1 MTMTKKE
8 MILEAVESF
17 GYKPVVD
24 DDGDIY
30 VRYQM
35 KNIYFIAGQEDEPYV
50 MAFLPQF
57 SDVKEGEETFTLAVC
72 NKVTREMKL
81 AKVYIDQTLKNVSAR
96 CEFFYNDAESLK
108 VNVGHALNI
117 LGMIRSAY
125 FKAKAELSDC

>member
-8 MILEAVESF
+8 MIIEAIESF

-35 KNIYFIAGQEDEPYV
+35 KNIYFMAGQEDEPYV

-57 SDVKEGEETFTLAVC
+57 SDVKEGEETFYVGCLQQSY
-72 NKVTREMKL
+72 TRHESGKG
-81 AKVYIDQTLKNVSAR
+81 VY
-96 CEFFYNDAESLK
+96 
-108 VNVGHALNI
+108 
-117 LGMIRSAY
+117 RSDL
-125 FKAKAELSDC
+125 EERIS